1 VLRKGE
7 VHVGDKEALSRLNE
21 TTGNNVGSN
30 TGRNTGEKTRKS
42 KNFFSSHFTF
52 PILSKLH
59 QGFRPSQIAN
69 QLGVTPQDIHYHID
83 RMIEAG
89 LIYKDTSNGV
99 LWRLT
104 EKGTFILKHKLT
116 GSVNSFNIY
125 QTRPIPI
132 RLDNLAFEFKIT
144 NPIPINPN
152 LRWKEL
158 DNDVYK
164 CSLKYDTYTI
174 ELIRSEKS
182 AFMLIHLDKKYCFD
196 WTRELINQYNLAL
209 LYVKQA
215 ATKFSLQIS
224 EVGMIV
230 KRPHIAFEK
239 DLIALF
245 TAASHTAEVKTDERS
260 RAWVDSSNGQGEF
273 ETNNI
278 DYAYQYLTMPRTI
291 EEIANMTL
299 TTSRQII
306 GYERCYHPGLTV
318 NN

>member
-21 TTGNNVGSN
+21 TTCNNVGSN

-132 RLDNLAFEFKIT
+132 RLDNLPFEFKIT

-196 WTRELINQYNLAL
+196 WTRELINQYNHAL

-224 EVGMIV
+224 EVGKIV

-245 TAASHTAEVKTDERS
+245 TAASHTAELKTETS
-260 RAWVDSSNGQGEF
+260 RAWVDSSNGPGEF
-273 ETNNI
+273 ETDNI

-306 GYERCYHPGLTV
+306 GYERYYHPGLTV